1 MLCCAGSMVV
11 PRARRM
17 LGLSPQHPRY
27 PRGSVMISTFFIPA
41 VNIIGTGCIDEA
53 MLAIRK
59 YGFRKALIVTDAG
72 LAKAGVAS
80 QVAGLLVEQGIDSV
94 VYDGARPNP
103 TIANVENGLALLQE
117 RQCDFVISLGG
128 GSPHDCAKGIA
139 LCASN
144 GGHISDYEGVD
155 RSAKPQLPLIAINTT
170 AGTASEM
177 TRFCIITDEA
187 RHVKMAII
195 DRNVTPLLSVNDPDM
210 MVAMP
215 RSLTAATGMDA
226 LTHAIEAY
234 VSTAANPITDACAL
248 QAMALIA
255 NNLRD
260 AFNNGANITARE
272 NMAYAQFLAGMAFN
286 NASLGYVHAMAH
298 QLGGF
303 YDLPHGVCNAVLLPH
318 VQRFNASVSAARL
331 TDVAHAMGSN
341 IRGLSP
347 EEGAQA
353 AIDAIHAL
361 SAAVEIPA
369 GLAALGVKEEDF
381 PLLATNAL
389 KDACGLTNPR
399 PADLE
404 QIQDIFRQAL

>member
-1 MLCCAGSMVV
+1 
-11 PRARRM
+11 
-17 LGLSPQHPRY
+17 
-27 PRGSVMISTFFIPA
+27 MISTFFIPA

-103 TIANVENGLALLQE
+103 TIANVENGLALLQA

-353 AIDAIHAL
+353 AIDAIRAL
-361 SAAVEIPA
+361 SAAVEIPP
-369 GLAALGVKEEDF
+369 GLATLGVKEEDF

>member
-1 MLCCAGSMVV
+1 MS
-11 PRARRM
+11 
-17 LGLSPQHPRY
+17 
-27 PRGSVMISTFFIPA
+27 STFFIPA
-41 VNIIGTGCIDEA
+41 VNIIGSGCIEEA
-53 MLAIRK
+53 MQAIRK
-59 YGFRKALIVTDAG
+59 YGFLKALIVTDAG
-72 LAKAGVAS
+72 LAKAGVAA
-80 QVAGLLVEQGIDSV
+80 QVAGLLVEQGIDAV
-94 VYDGARPNP
+94 IYDGAKPNP
-103 TIANVENGLALLQE
+103 TIANVEKGLALLQE

-155 RSAKPQLPLIAINTT
+155 RSQKPQLPLIAINTT

-177 TRFCIITDEA
+177 TRFCIITDEV

-195 DRNVTPLLSVNDPDM
+195 DRNVTPILSVNDPKM
-210 MVAMP
+210 MVGMP

-234 VSTAANPITDACAL
+234 VSTAATPITDACAIK
-248 QAMALIA
+248 AMNLIA
-255 NNLRD
+255 GNLYKAVCD
-260 AFNNGANITARE
+260 GTDIVARE

-318 VQRFNASVSAARL
+318 VQSFNATVSAARL
-331 TDVAHAMGSN
+331 TDVAHAMGAD

-347 EEGAQA
+347 QEGA
-353 AIDAIHAL
+353 
-361 SAAVEIPA
+361 SAAVAAIRKLSTSVEIPS
-369 GLAALGVKEEDF
+369 GLLALGVKEEDI
-381 PLLATNAL
+381 PTLATNAL

-399 PADLE
+399 PASQE
-404 QIQDIFRQAL
+404 QIESIFRQAL